1 MLKLRLSRGGTKK
14 RPVYKVV
21 VADSRFARDG
31 RFIEKVGFFNPL
43 LPKEKKERIG
53 LEAERIK
60 YWLGQ
65 GAQPTTR
72 VARILG
78 ENELMPMPANGNN
91 PQKAIPKKDRKKEG
105 SDDAKKEEAAKADA
119 APTDGAKKEEAPKA
133 EAKKEEAPKA
143 EAKNLLMLKTQVLT
157 LYPEIFPGPL
167 NKGLYGKAM
176 GKKIWSLNVVN
187 IRDAAT
193 DKHKTVD
200 DTPYG
205 GGSGML
211 LKPDILAK
219 SIDKNIQK
227 GERIFYL
234 SPKGKKFDQR
244 LAQDLSKEKS
254 FSLICGHFE
263 GVDERVLSTRNIE
276 EISIG
281 DYVLSGGETA
291 ALVVLD
297 SVLRLL
303 PGVLGNDKSSS
314 EETFENG
321 LLEYPQYTKPQ
332 IWEEK
337 SVPDVL
343 LSGDHSK
350 IKDWRLSQSEAITRV
365 RRPDLWQKYKKD

>member
-1 MLKLRLSRGGTKK
+1 
-14 RPVYKVV
+14 
-21 VADSRFARDG
+21 
-31 RFIEKVGFFNPL
+31 
-43 LPKEKKERIG
+43 
-53 LEAERIK
+53 
-60 YWLGQ
+60 
-65 GAQPTTR
+65 
-72 VARILG
+72 
-78 ENELMPMPANGNN
+78 
-91 PQKAIPKKDRKKEG
+91 
-105 SDDAKKEEAAKADA
+105 
-119 APTDGAKKEEAPKA
+119 
-133 EAKKEEAPKA
+133 
-143 EAKNLLMLKTQVLT
+143 MLKTQVLT

-176 GKKIWSLNVVN
+176 AKKIWSLNVVN

-211 LKPDILAK
+211 FKPDVLAK
-219 SIDKNIQK
+219 SIDKNIKK

-321 LLEYPQYTKPQ
+321 LLEYPQYTKPESYQ
-332 IWEEK
+332 GFD
-337 SVPDVL
+337 VPKVL
-343 LSGDHSK
+343 LSGHHAN
-350 IKDWRLSQSEAITRV
+350 IKKWREEQKQVVTRKK
-365 RRPDLWQKYKKD
+365 RPDLLKK

>member
-1 MLKLRLSRGGTKK
+1 MLQA
-14 RPVYKVV
+14 KV
-21 VADSRFARDG
+21 F
-31 RFIEKVGFFNPL
+31 
-43 LPKEKKERIG
+43 
-53 LEAERIK
+53 
-60 YWLGQ
+60 
-65 GAQPTTR
+65 
-72 VARILG
+72 
-78 ENELMPMPANGNN
+78 
-91 PQKAIPKKDRKKEG
+91 
-105 SDDAKKEEAAKADA
+105 
-119 APTDGAKKEEAPKA
+119 
-133 EAKKEEAPKA
+133 
-143 EAKNLLMLKTQVLT
+143 T
-157 LYPEIFPGPL
+157 LYPDIFPGPL
-167 NKGLYGKAM
+167 SKGLYRKAM
-176 GKKIWSLNVVN
+176 AKKLWSLNVIN

-205 GGSGML
+205 GGTGML
-211 LKPDILAK
+211 LKPDVLAK
-219 SIDKNIQK
+219 SIDQNINE

-234 SPKGKKFDQR
+234 SPKGKKFDQN
-244 LAQDLSKEKS
+244 LAMELSKAKS

-263 GVDERVLSTRNIE
+263 GVDERVLTTRNIE

-303 PGVLGNDKSSS
+303 PEVLGNEKSVS

-332 IWEEK
+332 IWEQK

-343 LSGDHSK
+343 LSGDHAK

-365 RRPDLWQKYKKD
+365 RRPDMWQKYKKN